1 MANTAVRFLEANENV
16 SGPIT
21 PDGGTASGGVIIQFN
36 GTMAAD
42 EKWAIE
48 QAEYNADPNALVWQA
63 VHTTDFLLAT
73 HAPGATNQNA
83 TVDRWG
89 GARDGNRVFE
99 VPTAKGYL
107 YRVRLVFKSNTS
119 QNAAGTAI
127 TNSTVTAS
135 WGEVRVK
142 DWFS

>member
-1 MANTAVRFLEANENV
+1 MANIATQFLEADENV
-16 SGPIT
+16 SGPII
-21 PDGGTASGGVIIQFN
+21 PDGGTASGAIIIQFD
-36 GTMAAD
+36 GAMEDD
-42 EKWAIE
+42 EKWQIE
-48 QAEYNADPNALVWQA
+48 QAMFAEENLVWQA
-63 VHTTDFLLAT
+63 VHTTDFLTAEHPAGT
-73 HAPGATNQNA
+73 TNQNM

-99 VPTAKGYL
+99 IPTAKGYL
-107 YRVRLVFKSNTS
+107 YRVRLVFKNSTS